1 MLEKEKKTFS
11 EVVFLL
17 LSSCGDNT
25 AGGGFEAH
33 SRKNYISIER
43 MSCCAG
49 VTAPQSRDLRP
60 LTPAEVCV
68 YWNID
73 PSVLFCLQ
81 GPAGFTTQDAE
92 WRKKLFRVK
101 NK

>member
-1 MLEKEKKTFS
+1 MLEKEKTFS
-11 EVVFLL
+11 SVVFLL

-25 AGGGFEAH
+25 AGGGFEAR

-73 PSVLFCLQ
+73 PSVLFVSKNLQ
-81 GPAGFTTQDAE
+81 DSQPETVNGEKTCSE
-92 WRKKLFRVK
+92 KI